1 MKTNARKQKLL
12 DAEHEKIGWIGL
24 VRLRDVY
31 DFECYLARRG
41 WKPCVTG
48 GSCLMRVMRDGR
60 VIEVLWRRSARRA
73 RRGMEWFCG
82 TTSRFSRGTSGS
94 KNLRAKEV
102 VIAAALQSPL
112 LLGFITF

>member
-60 VIEVLWRRSARRA
+60 VIEVLWDPSKRKTR
-73 RRGMEWFCG
+73 
-82 TTSRFSRGTSGS
+82 TSRYGMVLWYDFQIFERD
-94 KNLRAKEV
+94 KW
-102 VIAAALQSPL
+102 
-112 LLGFITF
+112 F

>member
-48 GSCLMRVMRDGR
+48 GSCLMRVMRD
-60 VIEVLWRRSARRA
+60 EVLWDPAKRKTR
-73 RRGMEWFCG
+73 
-82 TTSRFSRGTSGS
+82 TSRYGMVLWYDFQIFERD
-94 KNLRAKEV
+94 KW
-102 VIAAALQSPL
+102 
-112 LLGFITF
+112 F

>member
-41 WKPCVTG
+41 WKPCGPG
-48 GSCLMRVMRDGR
+48 GGCLLRVLRDGR
-60 VIEVLWRRSARRA
+60 VIEVLWDPAKRKTR
-73 RRGMEWFCG
+73 
-82 TTSRFSRGTSGS
+82 TSRYGMVLWYDFQIFERD
-94 KNLRAKEV
+94 KW
-102 VIAAALQSPL
+102 
-112 LLGFITF
+112 F